1 MIEVQEGILINP
13 DMAAMVAKKDIRL
26 ESTNE
31 VVFYTLEITYSTM
44 ATGYQSLH
52 TETFKYKTEEE
63 RDKIY
68 RLFYNATKKVSMA
81 NTVTTT
87 HERHWDL

>member
-1 MIEVQEGILINP
+1 MIEVQEGILVNP
-13 DMAAMVAKKDIRL
+13 DMAAIVAKKDIRL

-52 TETFKYKTEEE
+52 TETFKYKTKEE

-68 RLFYNATKKVSMA
+68 SLFYNATKRVFMTSK
-81 NTVTTT
+81 VTTSP
-87 HERHWDL
+87 ERHWDL